1 MSLSSPGSAR
11 TFGPLKGYPISV
23 TTAVATVI
31 SGGINDRIFA
41 TKAMWLPTA
50 AGLWLQWLALYM
62 YGVFKTLGTFATGP
76 LTLTN
81 SGGGLY
87 NFAPFT
93 AVFQNPTTK
102 KTYTNVDAISLAP
115 SGTQTLNIQATQTG
129 TASNSTPNT
138 VTTLVTVMS
147 GVACTNLGPVLG
159 IDDQSDSSLQL
170 ECWNSI
176 AANSP
181 FGPAMSFAYAIQNA
195 LNSITSS
202 PVNINR
208 WIFSPSS
215 HTGQVIVT
223 LASPAGAADPND
235 VTGVAT
241 KIAAIARG
249 MCIRVLCQSATPLS
263 IADSITVYVTATP
276 GLDTATVQ
284 LAIENALD
292 AFLEGYPI
300 GGQTVDGATYKLF
313 ASALDGACFSA
324 FPGVFDVQG
333 TTDHTMTG
341 AQVATNNTSVAV
353 VLV

>member
-1 MSLSSPGSAR
+1 
-11 TFGPLKGYPISV
+11 
-23 TTAVATVI
+23 
-31 SGGINDRIFA
+31 
-41 TKAMWLPTA
+41 
-50 AGLWLQWLALYM
+50 M

-223 LASPAGAADPND
+223 LASPAGAADPNY

-241 KIAAIARG
+241 EDRRDRARYVYSRAVPERNAAFDRG
-249 MCIRVLCQSATPLS
+249 FDHRVRDRNTRTRHGNGAACHRERAGRLPRRLS
-263 IADSITVYVTATP
+263 DRRS
-276 GLDTATVQ
+276 
-284 LAIENALD
+284 
-292 AFLEGYPI
+292 
-300 GGQTVDGATYKLF
+300 TVDGATYKLF

-341 AQVATNNTSVAV
+341 AQVATNNTSVAGGLGV
-353 VLV
+353 ARCRLSRRPIPQDLSNPLRAGARAFRGSCRTGNRCEATRASGGLGFGQ